1 MDVLV
6 KWSVTLF
13 TAQPR
18 LIASYSVLT
27 RCLLSFQLEVEEEKE
42 EEVKKEKKEKKEKSK
57 SWGRRST
64 RAKKSI
70 SYRYEVCTKLRIIRK
85 VLCVVGLYCF
95 SMVAVK
101 SLNNYDILFAG
112 LMNLMRLLRRQLKKT
127 SERLM
132 VEVARHY
139 GIWQPSPRIM
149 TFIQ

>member
-1 MDVLV
+1 MVIYHHESPLQNIQNSVFVLDVLV

-42 EEVKKEKKEKKEKSK
+42 EEREEEVKKEKKEKKEKSK

-70 SYRYEVCTKLRIIRK
+70 SYRYEV
-85 VLCVVGLYCF
+85 Y
-95 SMVAVK
+95 
-101 SLNNYDILFAG
+101 
-112 LMNLMRLLRRQLKKT
+112 
-127 SERLM
+127 
-132 VEVARHY
+132 
-139 GIWQPSPRIM
+139 
-149 TFIQ
+149 